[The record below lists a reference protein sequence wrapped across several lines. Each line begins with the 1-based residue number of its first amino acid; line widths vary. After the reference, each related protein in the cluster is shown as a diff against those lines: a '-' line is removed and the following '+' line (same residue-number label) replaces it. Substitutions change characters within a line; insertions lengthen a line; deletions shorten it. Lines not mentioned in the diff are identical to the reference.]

1 MTISIRTAAR
11 AALSVGAIGLA
22 GAAQAGGFINQSQS
36 TVYNGTAYAGYA
48 APGSSPSSMF
58 LNPATITAFSRIT
71 TENNFSLVMPNTKI
85 NGTGFAGTT
94 GSGDIG
100 QDALVPASYAIVP
113 LSDRLFLG
121 VAFNAPFGLTTKPDI
136 PWGGQRNSLTTK
148 ARTYNLTPSLA
159 YKVSDSVSIGLGV
172 QIQYFDAKYLAA
184 AANIAAP
191 PVAGFE
197 GDGWGF
203 GATAGV
209 TWTPVAGTAFG
220 LGYRSRIDQA
230 IEGKYV
236 GVLFTGQ
243 TLKSTIKLPDRV
255 NLSVR
260 QAVSK
265 DIDLLASVEW
275 QGWGRIGTSA
285 LKGVGV
291 SPALPGLP
299 FEYKDGWFFALGGE
313 YRWSPALTLRAGL
326 GYELSPVTDRVRTT
340 RLPDANRTWLSAGF
354 SYELSDRFTIN
365 ASYSH
370 IFIKD
375 APIAIAASATT
386 APYVGTSKAFVDI
399 VSFGVTSRW
408 GSAAPG
414 VLVAKY

>member
-1 MTISIRTAAR
+1 MTHFGRSAAR
-11 AALSVGAIGLA
+11 LIASVGAAGFAGFGLA
-22 GAAQAGGFINQSQS
+22 GAAHAGGFINQSQS
-36 TVYNGTAYAGYA
+36 TVYNGMAYAGYA
-48 APGSSPSSMF
+48 APGASPSSMF

-71 TENNFSLVMPNTKI
+71 TENNFSIVMPNTKI
-85 NGTGFAGTT
+85 NGTGPGGNTR

-100 QDALVPASYAIVP
+100 QDAFVPGSFAVVP

-121 VAFNAPFGLTTKPDI
+121 VAFNAPFGLTTKPDAG
-136 PWGGQRNSLTTK
+136 WGGQFNSSTTK

-159 YKVSDSVSIGLGV
+159 YKLSDTVSIGLGL
-172 QIQYFDAKYLAA
+172 QIQYFEAKYLS
-184 AANIAAP
+184 AAP
-191 PVAGFE
+191 FAPFVAGFE

-203 GATAGV
+203 GATAGL

-236 GVLFTGQ
+236 GLLFTGQ

-265 DIDLLASVEW
+265 DLDLLASVEW

-291 SPALPGLP
+291 SAALPGLP

-313 YRWSPALTLRAGL
+313 YRWTPALTLRAGV

-340 RLPDANRTWLSAGF
+340 RLPDNNRTWLSAGF
-354 SYELSDRFTIN
+354 SYELNQRFTIN

-370 IFIKD
+370 ILVKD
-375 APIAIAASATT
+375 APIAIAAPA
-386 APYVGTSKAFVDI
+386 YVGTSKAFIDI
-399 VSFGVTSRW
+399 VSLGVTTRW
-408 GSAAPG
+408 GATAPG